1 VTFLDESLSSLN
13 LRFLT
18 FELPDFGGRVE
29 LTKAMIENAGI
40 DIQTLDAA
48 FNEAAKDLDMD
59 SMADGMMPEK
69 PMGSDAGKMDAGK
82 AEADM
87 LPDAKPGMDDAGKLA
102 KMAKV
107 TPSVAKKLL
116 AHPDMAG
123 KSIEEIAAMF
133 TGPDGY
139 KNMVK
144 YVSTPNS

>member
-1 VTFLDESLSSLN
+1 M
-13 LRFLT
+13 
-18 FELPDFGGRVE
+18 E
-29 LTKAMIENAGI
+29 LTKAMIEGAGI

-48 FNEAAKDLDMD
+48 FNEAAKDLNMMD
-59 SMADGMMPEK
+59 SMAGGMMPEK
-69 PMGSDAGKMDAGK
+69 PMGNDAGKMDAGK
-82 AEADM
+82 MEADM
-87 LPDAKPGMDDAGKLA
+87 LPAAKPNMDDAEKLA

-107 TPSVAKKLL
+107 TPAVAKKLL